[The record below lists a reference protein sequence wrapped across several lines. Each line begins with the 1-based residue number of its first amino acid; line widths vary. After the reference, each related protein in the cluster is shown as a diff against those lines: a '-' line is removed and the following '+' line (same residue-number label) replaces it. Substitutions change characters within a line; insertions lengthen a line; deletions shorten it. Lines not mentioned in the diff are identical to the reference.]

1 MMGGLTHVYN
11 PSWIDVFYF
20 SQGDFENVSILNSS
34 KQKVGEKN
42 YYIHLSFLFKERKYL
57 EENKKGKGTTLN

>member
-1 MMGGLTHVYN
+1 MLNTNINTGY
-11 PSWIDVFYF
+11 WIDVFYF
-20 SQGDFENVSILNSS
+20 SQGDFKNVSILNSS